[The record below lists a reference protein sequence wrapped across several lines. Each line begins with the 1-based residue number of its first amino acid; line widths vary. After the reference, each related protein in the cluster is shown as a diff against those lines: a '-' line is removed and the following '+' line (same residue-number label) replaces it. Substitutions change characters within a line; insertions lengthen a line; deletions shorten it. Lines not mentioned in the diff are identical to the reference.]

1 MSNGKR
7 PASIF
12 IVSLWSLL
20 RAVLSLGAIYGTFI
34 LIENTFIPVD
44 NSFLGLWSVAPLE
57 TKLSMISL
65 VIKSIAFFAFTV
77 GIFRGFDWGRRGFII
92 VSAIFFVWFVIEVGR
107 TLLGGII
114 PLLSGTM
121 DSLIALCIAFWYFNR
136 EDVMVFFGVEE
147 RYPNWDW
154 VYFRIGKYPV
164 TLIVAICLGIFRLLT
179 EGVSFIYYNF
189 LFG

>member
-1 MSNGKR
+1 M
-7 PASIF
+7 
-12 IVSLWSLL
+12 
-20 RAVLSLGAIYGTFI
+20 
-34 LIENTFIPVD
+34 
-44 NSFLGLWSVAPLE
+44 
-57 TKLSMISL
+57 
-65 VIKSIAFFAFTV
+65 
-77 GIFRGFDWGRRGFII
+77 GFKFDKNNIIFII
-92 VSAIFFVWFVIEVGR
+92 VSAIFFVWFVIGVGR

-164 TLIVAICLGIFRLLT
+164 TLIVAICLVIFRLLT

-189 LFG
+189 LFGL